1 MSGMVIRRTGAY
13 GVVRG
18 SSPVVFIIFLS
29 LFLVFILL
37 FLRLIAAFSGRGVV
51 ASIFLNV
58 GAKFARIWESSRSL
72 RLSCPKSLGTTR
84 ESPCAVSWHFRLV
97 VSEDGNLGCRL
108 FDLVSWVVSTPVRSL
123 SPLFPYSLFSS
134 IYPRLGV
141 FAYPGLSSECAF
153 RSMCV
158 LKI

>member
-51 ASIFLNV
+51 ASIF
-58 GAKFARIWESSRSL
+58 
-72 RLSCPKSLGTTR
+72 
-84 ESPCAVSWHFRLV
+84 
-97 VSEDGNLGCRL
+97 
-108 FDLVSWVVSTPVRSL
+108 
-123 SPLFPYSLFSS
+123 
-134 IYPRLGV
+134 
-141 FAYPGLSSECAF
+141 
-153 RSMCV
+153 
-158 LKI
+158 